1 MTTNV
6 SQPPA
11 PTALLGH
18 QRQVSVFVFSE
29 HVLVGLVYPVK
40 PSPQPQRE
48 RVCHLRAAWRPSYPV
63 RSAVSLRGGTQPL
76 APVLS
81 WCQAHLGPPG
91 CCGAGGRNSAEVSPP
106 NSHRSPAL
114 LSRAPP
120 SGWSPDTPAR
130 PLHRVVRV
138 PVPPHPAVREAP
150 AWQPPALLLD
160 VRGQPGADG
169 GGPGRGHS
177 IPGGTCRS
185 GLCRGH

>member
-1 MTTNV
+1 MPCEAITTTTARAGL
-6 SQPPA
+6 SPQGGLAPLPPH
-11 PTALLGH
+11 LLG
-18 QRQVSVFVFSE
+18 
-29 HVLVGLVYPVK
+29 
-40 PSPQPQRE
+40 
-48 RVCHLRAAWRPSYPV
+48 CM
-63 RSAVSLRGGTQPL
+63 SLRGGTQPL

-91 CCGAGGRNSAEVSPP
+91 CWGAGGCKAAEVSPP
-106 NSHRSPAL
+106 HSHRSPAL
-114 LSRAPP
+114 LSQAPP
-120 SGWSPDTPAR
+120 SGWRPDSPAR

-138 PVPPHPAVREAP
+138 PVPPHPAVCEAP

-185 GLCRGH
+185 GPLQGTLRSLGGGTT